1 MRIIAVFSNP
11 AHCRIEYI
19 KLINPATSQVVTLDW
34 DESEVSDEGLYGK
47 GVHINYPEKDE
58 SENETYGNGR
68 MSELKGMIFSEAQFY
83 NPDEDKECTEIFIDS
98 VIIEDNGEYLQIL
111 LGTKTNN

>member
-1 MRIIAVFSNP
+1 MVKDIFQLARAGIAFEYEPVHKVHFMPP
-11 AHCRIEYI
+11 APSVMIAEKENRKE
-19 KLINPATSQVVTLDW
+19 
-34 DESEVSDEGLYGK
+34 

-98 VIIEDNGEYLQIL
+98 VIIEDNGEYLHIL